1 MMFLSV
7 FVVLLQ
13 KEYAIGWT
21 PITTTPIKLRN
32 DRNSNGLQST
42 TPFGADYYT
51 KDDDTNP
58 YLDETPSSVSPDTKL
73 VLGIN
78 KYSHDAS
85 LCAADAATGEVL
97 FAVSKER
104 LTRRKHDAGNAALM
118 VEKCLECLDLDLD
131 AIERVVV
138 NNHHHPILSSTEA
151 NKRHME
157 WESGLSINGGSE
169 DGYNDDE
176 NLLPD
181 ASRQEMSHHLAHAYS
196 TATQSPFDRGMIC
209 VMDGMGET
217 YRAMKLGLKDESYTS
232 DFDIANDIDL
242 IPNDLHEQE
251 TLYDWREAE
260 SVYTFRKT
268 ESGFDI
274 VPIFK
279 RFQKENSPPT
289 LYNHGFENME
299 SVGALY
305 SRVSSHI
312 FGDWNACG
320 KVMGLAPWREHTW
333 EDGKIVPTVHDKP
346 ICWGSLYKEYGAF
359 NVDRTLLEG
368 LPLISR
374 NDPELFDPETMVRR
388 RRYDFDDDDYQPVAD
403 TKKEIEVEDF
413 RVEDLKIDETEY
425 DEPPPPPRPKQLPA
439 KVALDA
445 IGVAAR
451 MQQDLEEITLDFVSH
466 FKKETGETN
475 LCIAGGVGLN
485 SVLNGR
491 LTRDLGFS
499 QTYISPYPGDDG
511 ISVGCCAFGLY
522 GPKQE
527 TKPPVWKEPLS
538 PYLGPL
544 PTDLEMKAALEAA
557 KPWLDI
563 ETVWNEELRIDLIVS
578 ELDKGSV
585 VALYQGRSEMGPR
598 ALGHRSILADP
609 RQKPMVRFI
618 NEKVKKRESFR
629 PFAPSV
635 LVDEV
640 HTWFDL
646 GEDADAE
653 NDNNISPY
661 MSMTAMVK
669 ESQRNLIP
677 AVTHVDGSSRLQT
690 VTPDSDPFYYALI
703 KAFFKQTN
711 VPMVLNT
718 SFNTISGEPIV
729 ESPQD
734 AIRSFLDS
742 LRTIDLLV
750 MGNYVIR
757 RREPNFGAL
766 LGQSPKST
774 DVEETSSSFAAPL
787 CPKRAGP
794 VEFEARFS
802 LNQGKTHDEEVDTL
816 TRVRMPDRI
825 MHHEEKNNWFELVDE
840 LEGEILSICDGTNTV
855 NDILAFFTTKDADE
869 EYDDEEAEDSSEL
882 IQQVLSRIFRL
893 YENTF
898 LSW

>member
-1 MMFLSV
+1 MILYLSF
-7 FVVLLQ
+7 FVALLQ

-21 PITTTPIKLRN
+21 PISTKLRTS
-32 DRNSNGLQST
+32 RNSNGLQST
-42 TPFGADYYT
+42 TPFGADYYG
-51 KDDDTNP
+51 KDDGTNP
-58 YLDETPSSVSPDTKL
+58 FLDDVSPSAVSPDTKL
-73 VLGIN
+73 VLGLN
-78 KYSHDAS
+78 KYSHDTS

-97 FAVSKER
+97 FAMSKER
-104 LTRRKHDAGNAALM
+104 LTRRKHDAGNVALL
-118 VEKCLECLDLDLD
+118 VDKCLECLNLNLD
-131 AIERVVV
+131 AIERVVI
-138 NNHHHPILSSTEA
+138 NNHHHRVLTSTEA
-151 NKRHME
+151 NRRHME
-157 WESGLSINGGSE
+157 WEAGLSMNGGSE
-169 DGYNDDE
+169 DGYDDDE

-181 ASRQEMSHHLAHAYS
+181 ASRHEMSHHLAHAYS

-217 YRAMKLGLKDESYTS
+217 YRAMKLGQNDESYTS
-232 DFDIANDIDL
+232 DFDISSDIQL
-242 IPNDLHEQE
+242 MPSDLHEQE

-260 SVYTFRKT
+260 SIYTFSKT
-268 ESGFDI
+268 KNGIDI

-289 LYNHGFENME
+289 LYNHGFENMD
-299 SVGALY
+299 SLGALY

-320 KVMGLAPWREHTW
+320 KVMGLAPWKVHTW
-333 EDGKIVPTVHDKP
+333 EDGTIVPTVQDKP
-346 ICWGSLYKEYGAF
+346 TCWGSLYKEYGAIHI
-359 NVDRTLLEG
+359 DRTLLEG

-403 TKKEIEVEDF
+403 TKKKGKDDLFKLEDI
-413 RVEDLKIDETEY
+413 KIDEKYEET
-425 DEPPPPPRPKQLPA
+425 PPPPRPKQLPA

-445 IGVAAR
+445 IGLAAR
-451 MQQDLEEITLDFVSH
+451 MQQDLEEIALDFVSH
-466 FKKETGETN
+466 FKQETGETN
-475 LCIAGGVGLN
+475 LCVAGGVGLN

-491 LTRDLGFS
+491 LARDLGFS

-511 ISVGCCAFGLY
+511 IAVGCCAFALY
-522 GPKQE
+522 DPKQE
-527 TKPPVWKEPLS
+527 TKPPIWKEPLS

-544 PTDLEMKAALEAA
+544 PTDLEIKDALEAA

-640 HTWFDL
+640 NAWFDL
-646 GEDADAE
+646 GEDAAADE
-653 NDNNISPY
+653 DNNLSPY

-669 ESQRNLIP
+669 ESQRKLIP

-690 VTPDSDPFYYALI
+690 VTPDSDPFYYDLI

-718 SFNTISGEPIV
+718 SFNTIPGEPIV
-729 ESPQD
+729 ESPKD
-734 AIRSFLDS
+734 AIASFLHS
-742 LRTIDLLV
+742 MRSIDLLV

-757 RREPNFGAL
+757 RREPDIALL
-766 LGQSPKST
+766 LGQGTKST
-774 DVEETSSSFAAPL
+774 DGEETNPSFADAL

-794 VEFEARFS
+794 VEFEAKFS
-802 LNQGKTHDEEVDTL
+802 LKQGKTDDEEVDTL

-825 MHHEEKNNWFELVDE
+825 MHHDEKDNWHELVDE
-840 LEGEILSICDGTNTV
+840 LEGEILSICDGTNTI
-855 NDILAFFTTKDADE
+855 NDILAFFTTKPLNE
-869 EYDDEEAEDSSEL
+869 EYEEEDVEDSSDL
-882 IQQVLSRIFRL
+882 VQQVLSRVYRL
-893 YENTF
+893 HENTF